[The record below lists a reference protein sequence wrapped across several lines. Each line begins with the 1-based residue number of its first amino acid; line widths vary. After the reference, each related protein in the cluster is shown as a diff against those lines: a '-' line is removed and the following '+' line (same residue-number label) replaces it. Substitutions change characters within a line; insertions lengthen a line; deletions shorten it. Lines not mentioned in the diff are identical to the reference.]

1 MANLKRVFSIG
12 YEFDDERVQNAEFH
26 EPDSSLGHDLIYWD
40 PSSLPDGYDAEESGT
55 ACLMERAAARAFA
68 KDRER
73 RAAEFQEHLGAGKAI
88 AIAIPPPKTLVVA
101 RIVEGE
107 TLVFEWSLADPL
119 SLLSRQPELTA
130 ARGKAFELISDRSFA
145 KFWEWTEEIST
156 YRCYFDDPPGTPL
169 LRITGTNRVVATAVP
184 VGSGVVLYLPRLDS
198 QFSYEDDPPR
208 SLMGE
213 STGESRAH
221 KDFLDLLWA
230 ACQQFLKDGSGRDP
244 SLPKWT
250 DEILIPGEQA
260 AIDAKAKAQA
270 RLRTA
275 QNAIQEQDER
285 IASLR
290 ERKILISGTGPSL
303 ERVVDEAFC
312 ALGFDVEPGVPGR
325 TDRIV
330 RRKRR
335 AAVVEIK
342 GKSKSASER
351 DAAQLE
357 KWRSDFYA
365 EHGTMPKGILV
376 VNAWKGK
383 PLDDRED
390 LAAFPDQML
399 PFAVEQRKQCLITG
413 IQLLGLWL
421 EADKYPSRVDKLAR
435 SVMACEGVY
444 SGYKNW
450 KEVLTMADP
459 ESATG
464 SRSAK

>member
-1 MANLKRVFSIG
+1 MASLKRVFSIG
-12 YEFDDERVQNAEFH
+12 YEFNDGRVQNAEFH

-40 PSSLPDGYDAEESGT
+40 PSSLPDGYNTGESGA
-55 ACLMERAAARAFA
+55 ACFIEGASARAFA

-88 AIAIPPPKTLVVA
+88 VVA
-101 RIVEGE
+101 VPPSRTLIVTRVVEGE
-107 TLVFEWSLADPL
+107 TLEFEWSLADPL

-130 ARGKAFELISDRSFA
+130 ARGNAFELISDRSFA

-156 YRCYFDDPPGTPL
+156 YECYFNDPPGTPL
-169 LRITGTNRVVATAVP
+169 LRISGTNKVVATAVP
-184 VGSGVVLYLPRLDS
+184 VSSGVILYLPRLDP
-198 QFSYEDDPPR
+198 QFEYDDDPPK

-230 ACQQFLKDGSGRDP
+230 ACQQFLRDGSGRDP

-250 DEILIPGEQA
+250 DAILIPGEEE
-260 AIDAKAKAQA
+260 AINAKARAQD
-270 RLRTA
+270 RLKTA
-275 QNAIQEQDER
+275 QTAIQEQDER
-285 IASLR
+285 IAALR

-312 ALGFDVEPGVPGR
+312 ALGFDVEPGEPGR

-335 AAVVEIK
+335 IAVVEIK

-357 KWRSDFYA
+357 KWRSDFHA
-365 EHGTMPKGILV
+365 AHGTMPKGILV

-383 PLDDRED
+383 TLADRKK
-390 LAAFPDQML
+390 LVAFPNQML
-399 PFAVEQRKQCLITG
+399 PFAVEQRQQCLITG

-421 EADKYPSRVDKLAR
+421 EAEKHPNRIDKFAR
-435 SVMACEGVY
+435 SIMAC
-444 SGYKNW
+444 SGLYPGYGDW
-450 KEVLTMADP
+450 KEVVALADSDP
-459 ESATG
+459 
-464 SRSAK
+464 